1 MVVINNQW
9 LGMVRRWQDMIYDK
23 HRSGSDMSDPLAAQS
38 DDIYPNFQKIAEG
51 YGVSSERVTQR
62 EDLPEAFARMLAEPD
77 EPYLLDVI
85 VEAGENV
92 YPMIPAGGAYRYIIM
107 SNEVIAR
114 ASRGKQGSNV

>member
-51 YGVSSERVTQR
+51 YGVSSERVT
-62 EDLPEAFARMLAEPD
+62 
-77 EPYLLDVI
+77 
-85 VEAGENV
+85 
-92 YPMIPAGGAYRYIIM
+92 
-107 SNEVIAR
+107 
-114 ASRGKQGSNV
+114 